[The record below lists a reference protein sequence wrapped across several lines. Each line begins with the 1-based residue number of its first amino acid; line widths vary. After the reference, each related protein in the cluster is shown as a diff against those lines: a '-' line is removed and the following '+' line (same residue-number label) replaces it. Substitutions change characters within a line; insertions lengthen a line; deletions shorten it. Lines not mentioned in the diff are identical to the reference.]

1 MSLPRLF
8 CSFSTCSSILSQFQC
23 HLFDEYSNEV
33 MLNLG
38 DDEVSG
44 DHSSLTF
51 MMKVMIWRFVSDTH
65 MVMVVLTLPELTQCL
80 PSVCNSWVFF
90 AISQICMLV
99 THTWTSVPGH
109 DLLSCLCS
117 IPGKVMVWYFVSDA
131 HKVMTTLFLVVLV
144 FAGTDIMVTFKIL
157 VRSFLCSLTD
167 TSTPWNPLQAFV
179 ACDLN
184 PSWG

>member
-1 MSLPRLF
+1 
-8 CSFSTCSSILSQFQC
+8 
-23 HLFDEYSNEV
+23 
-33 MLNLG
+33 
-38 DDEVSG
+38 
-44 DHSSLTF
+44 
-51 MMKVMIWRFVSDTH
+51 
-65 MVMVVLTLPELTQCL
+65 
-80 PSVCNSWVFF
+80 
-90 AISQICMLV
+90 MLV

-117 IPGKVMVWYFVSDA
+117 IPGKVMIIHFMSDA

-167 TSTPWNPLQAFV
+167 TSTPWNPLQAFI
-179 ACDLN
+179 AFDLN